1 METSEVK
8 IQYPTLNEV
17 IEKIKTISGIKDDDI
32 INIDEVF
39 NSLSKEE
46 KLVLVKGMIN
56 ITKIIEKTHL
66 YLFNKDDKDLLLEM
80 QDIELFNKQELIK
93 LRNWFSKMLF
103 LVLMPIFLS
112 VLTFVYFLDTNVET
126 SFKSGL
132 DDIMKLI
139 KVIFL

>member
-8 IQYPTLNEV
+8 NQYPTLNEV
-17 IEKIKTISGIKDDDI
+17 IEKIKTISGIKDDNI

-46 KLVLVKGMIN
+46 KLVLVKGIIN

-103 LVLMPIFLS
+103 LLLTPIFLS